1 MARLSLF
8 LPSFAADY
16 SGVCS
21 CLFDL
26 DALVVVADAACCTR
40 NYIDYD
46 EPRWSRGKTT
56 TLCAQLRTLDVVM
69 GDEAKTVAK
78 VAAAARELEPRMVA
92 LLGSPVPA
100 ITGMDFRGMARD
112 IEDAT
117 GVPALGFATTG
128 FATYERGLDLAH
140 RGLAERFGPAGDG
153 MLRGGGDGRPAF
165 AALVGSAADGQPEG
179 AGLCGQAASS
189 ERPAMNVLGLTP
201 LDFGAGS
208 NADDLWECLDG
219 AGFAVNAAWCMGLS
233 LEGVAQVGKAS
244 VNLVVSAGALGV
256 ARALERAYGTP
267 YVVGLPLAGAQAGL
281 VCEAL
286 RRAARDGASS
296 CAFAG
301 GPRAEGCDA
310 GVLPESWRTAPYARE
325 GASGVGGEAVLVVG
339 DWVCAASVRSALR
352 LSGWGG
358 PVTVASLFGQRPGFA
373 EPGDVAL
380 SGDADLAAL
389 VARVGFS
396 VVVGDPLL
404 ARIPGVL
411 DARHVRAAHP
421 AVSSNL
427 FDKEVPRYFADD
439 IARRL

>member
-100 ITGMDFRGMARD
+100 ITGMDFRGMAHD

-128 FATYERGLDLAH
+128 FATYESGLDLAH
-140 RGLAERFGPAGDG
+140 RELAERFGSAGDG
-153 MLRGGGDGRPAF
+153 MLRGGGDGRPAL
-165 AALVGSAADGQPEG
+165 ALPARPTADRRPEG
-179 AGLCGQAASS
+179 TGLCGLAASL
-189 ERPAMNVLGLTP
+189 ERPAVNVLGLTP
-201 LDFGAGS
+201 LDFGGGP
-208 NADDLWECLDG
+208 NAEDLRECLDG
-219 AGFAVNAAWCMGLS
+219 AGLAVNATWCMGLS

-256 ARALERAYGTP
+256 AQVLERAYGTP
-267 YVVGLPLAGAQAGL
+267 YVVGLPLAGAQASL

-286 RRAARDGASS
+286 RRAACGGASS
-296 CAFAG
+296 YAFAG
-301 GPRAEGCDA
+301 GLHAEGFDA
-310 GVLPESWRTAPYARE
+310 GVLPETSRIAFDARI
-325 GASGVGGEAVLVVG
+325 GASDAGGEAVLVVG

-352 LSGWGG
+352 LSGWSG

-380 SGDADLAAL
+380 AGDADLAAL
-389 VARVGFS
+389 VARGGFS

-404 ARIPGVL
+404 ARIPGVPG
-411 DARHVRAAHP
+411 ARHVRTAHP
-421 AVSSNL
+421 AVSSDL
-427 FDKEVPRYFADD
+427 FAKEVPRYFVDD
-439 IARRL
+439 IVRRF